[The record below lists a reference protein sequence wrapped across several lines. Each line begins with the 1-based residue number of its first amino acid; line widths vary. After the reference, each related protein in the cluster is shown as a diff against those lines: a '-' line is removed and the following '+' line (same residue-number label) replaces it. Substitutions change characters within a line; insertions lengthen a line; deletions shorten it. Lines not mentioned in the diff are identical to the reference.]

1 MPFITLT
8 REDGSKRSL
17 DFRPEAIT
25 AVEQEADFGN
35 GIILAATVHMHGIC
49 FQVQEPRDQ
58 ILALIADAESGGAGV
73 TDEMV
78 DAARD
83 EMARQTLL
91 LDDEPLPDD
100 LWADTPYEDK
110 FKFTTVARMALT
122 AALKARRP

>member
-73 TDEMV
+73 EVTDDMV
-78 DAARD
+78 HEAMAVWDSAKSFAKARD
-83 EMARQTLL
+83 IMR
-91 LDDEPLPDD
+91 D
-100 LWADTPYEDK
+100 
-110 FKFTTVARMALT
+110 ALA

>member
-1 MPFITLT
+1 M
-8 REDGSKRSL
+8 
-17 DFRPEAIT
+17 A
-25 AVEQEADFGN
+25 
-35 GIILAATVHMHGIC
+35 
-49 FQVQEPRDQ
+49 
-58 ILALIADAESGGAGV
+58 V

>member
-8 REDGSKRSL
+8 SRFTDQPTRV
-17 DFRPEAIT
+17 RPDAIT
-25 AVEQEADFGN
+25 AIVNLDEKPGAFVHVGFSGWAVSVTESPET
-35 GIILAATVHMHGIC
+35 ILAA
-49 FQVQEPRDQ
+49 
-58 ILALIADAESGGAGV
+58 IADAERGGVAV

>member
-8 REDGSKRSL
+8 DTNDTPVWVRTETISTIGRHRDRTLVNSCAVREL
-17 DFRPEAIT
+17 PE
-25 AVEQEADFGN
+25 
-35 GIILAATVHMHGIC
+35 
-49 FQVQEPRDQ
+49 Q
-58 ILALIADAESGGAGV
+58 ILELIADAERGGVAV